1 MSVVHAPG
9 DEAMDT
15 IRSEADAAPQ
25 DADPRVQEILA
36 RHAGQ
41 PGSLLPILHDVQDTL
56 GWIPE
61 TVVPHIAAALQRSR
75 AEVHGVISFYPHFR
89 TAPPARTHL
98 EVCRAESCQA
108 CGGNALYAHAQT
120 RVTAETTGDVSLAP
134 VYCLGLCAQSPAVM
148 INGRPHAHVTP
159 EKLDALLTAARE
171 A

>member
-1 MSVVHAPG
+1 MSAVHAPG

-15 IRSEADAAPQ
+15 IRPAADAAPQ
-25 DADPRVQEILA
+25 DADPLVQEILS

-41 PGSLLPILHDVQDTL
+41 AGALLPILHDVQDTL

-61 TVVPHIAAALQRSR
+61 PVIPQIAAALQRSR
-75 AEVHGVISFYPHFR
+75 AEVHGVLSFYTHFR
-89 TAPPARTHL
+89 TSPPARTHL

-108 CGGNALYAHAQT
+108 CGGNALYDHAQA
-120 RVTAETTGDVSLAP
+120 RVAAGAADDVSLAP

-148 INGRPHAHVTP
+148 INGRPHARVTP
-159 EKLDALLTAARE
+159 EKLDALLAAAQE